1 MRPRPASV
9 AARAWRR
16 GLLAWIG
23 WTLAAWLAIVWA
35 GLLIY
40 VMALL
45 ALRVD
50 HYSAQ
55 DRRLMARTEGSI
67 ARLGLAAPAVTGF
80 MVYRRYRARSAEPAA
95 ETEAEMQATGRRAQG
110 GERAR

>member
-1 MRPRPASV
+1 MTPRFASV

-55 DRRLMARTEGSI
+55 DRRLMARTEGSV

-95 ETEAEMQATGRRAQG
+95 KTEVETSGSGPPRAGR
-110 GERAR
+110 

>member
-1 MRPRPASV
+1 MRPRPVSV

-23 WTLAAWLAIVWA
+23 WTLAAWLALVWA
-35 GLLIY
+35 GFLLY

-55 DRRLMARTEGSI
+55 DRRLTEGSV

-80 MVYRRYRARSAEPAA
+80 MAYRRYRARSAEPAA
-95 ETEAEMQATGRRAQG
+95 ETQAAGRRAQG

>member
-1 MRPRPASV
+1 MRPRPVSV

-16 GLLAWIG
+16 GLLARIG
-23 WTLAAWLAIVWA
+23 GTLAAWLAIVWA

-40 VMALL
+40 VA
-45 ALRVD
+45 ALRGD

-55 DRRLMARTEGSI
+55 DRRLTARTEGSV

-80 MVYRRYRARSAEPAA
+80 MAYRRYRARSAAPAA
-95 ETEAEMQATGRRAQG
+95 ETQAAGHRAQG
-110 GERAR
+110 RGRAR